1 MTASKQPAISGL
13 LRKQKSISKHKK
25 GKHHKGASEGH
36 NIADKEQ
43 AQKP

>member
-1 MTASKQPAISGL
+1 MTANKQPAISGP
-13 LRKQKSISKHKK
+13 LRKQISIAKNKI
-25 GKHHKGASEGH
+25 GKHHTGASEGH

>member
-1 MTASKQPAISGL
+1 MTANKQPAISGP
-13 LRKQKSISKHKK
+13 LRRQSSIAKNRI